1 MKYKSLGLIS
11 RSKDIPEKLKEVIE
25 RKIKYG
31 DIKRTTKVNSL
42 KEAAGRMYREGNEY
56 LSHIEDNM
64 YLFEMN
70 NHLPSFRSSNPFK
83 YPS

>member
-31 DIKRTTKVNSL
+31 DIKRTTKVSSL
-42 KEAAGRMYREGNEY
+42 KEAAV
-56 LSHIEDNM
+56 S
-64 YLFEMN
+64 
-70 NHLPSFRSSNPFK
+70 
-83 YPS
+83 